1 MITMSDSQ
9 IFKSLSDQYMLNT
22 AVEITIVVLN
32 KNDQLLKYYKQNII
46 NKILY
51 TKIFDLY
58 LLRPSF

>member
-46 NKILY
+46 NKIL
-51 TKIFDLY
+51 
-58 LLRPSF
+58 